1 MIEKIIELSILS
13 GGLLPLMAILFFFN
27 ITVVIERVYFF
38 FFLYKSTIGN
48 IIKLEDSKFPF
59 DSLDKNDHDAMTP
72 SELII
77 SLTNEVQSKNDQS
90 YDLKIESINMNLT
103 SKLQKNIWVLDV
115 SVTLGP
121 LLGLLGTIIG
131 MVHAFDILGTSGSG
145 MSASQMVSGGIA
157 EALIATGF
165 GLLIAILAVI
175 FLSVFNKLSQTI
187 VERLEMIRLDMLS
200 KKS

>member
-27 ITVVIERVYFF
+27 VTVVIERVYFF

-48 IIKLEDSKFPF
+48 IRKLEDSKFTF
-59 DSLDKNDHDAMTP
+59 DTLNKNDHEAMTP
-72 SELII
+72 SELIF

-175 FLSVFNKLSQTI
+175 FLSIFNKLSQTI
-187 VERLEMIRLDMLS
+187 IERLEMVRLNMLS
-200 KKS
+200 KK

>member
-27 ITVVIERVYFF
+27 ITVVIVRVYFF
-38 FFLYKSTIGN
+38 YFLYKSN
-48 IIKLEDSKFPF
+48 IVNIRKHEESKFPF

>member
-27 ITVVIERVYFF
+27 ITVVIERIYFF

-48 IIKLEDSKFPF
+48 IRKLEDSKFDF

-72 SELII
+72 SEIII

-175 FLSVFNKLSQTI
+175 FLSIFNKLSQTI
-187 VERLEMIRLDMLS
+187 IERLEMVRLNMLS

>member
-1 MIEKIIELSILS
+1 
-13 GGLLPLMAILFFFN
+13 
-27 ITVVIERVYFF
+27 
-38 FFLYKSTIGN
+38 
-48 IIKLEDSKFPF
+48 
-59 DSLDKNDHDAMTP
+59 MTP

-77 SLTNEVQSKNDQS
+77 SLTNKVQSKNDQS

-175 FLSVFNKLSQTI
+175 FLSIFNKLSQTI
-187 VERLEMIRLDMLS
+187 IERLEMVRLNML
-200 KKS
+200 